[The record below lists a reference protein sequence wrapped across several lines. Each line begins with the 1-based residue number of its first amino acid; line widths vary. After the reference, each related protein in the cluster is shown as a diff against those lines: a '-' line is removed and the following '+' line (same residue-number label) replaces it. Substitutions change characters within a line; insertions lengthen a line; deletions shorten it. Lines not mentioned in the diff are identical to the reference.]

1 MNDTSIVIKNLP
13 KNTSKLE
20 ISNIF
25 SKYGNINGITL
36 KKNICFI
43 TFNNAFDANNAQ
55 KSFNNKSFNGNNL
68 IIEKLSNEDNNNSSF
83 NLFTKQ
89 KLILHTSLFF
99 FNILLLIINISL
111 FLRNIYCL

>member
-1 MNDTSIVIKNLP
+1 MNNTSLVIKNLP
-13 KNTSKLE
+13 KNTNKLE

-25 SKYGNINGITL
+25 SKYGNINGINL

-43 TFNNAFDANNAQ
+43 TFNNSFDADNAQ

-68 IIEKLSNEDNNNSSF
+68 IIEKLSNENNNNLSS

-89 KLILHTSLFF
+89 TIFLHTSLFLL
-99 FNILLLIINISL
+99 NILLLIINISL
-111 FLRNIYCL
+111 FFRNISFL